1 MSPLELIGGVI
12 ALGLVAGGLK
22 LYQMNRKGPARMK
35 QPPSLRIID
44 ETPTSANG
52 GIKENDT

>member
-12 ALGLVAGGLK
+12 ALGLMGAGLK
-22 LYQMNRKGPARMK
+22 LHQMNRKRSVK
-35 QPPSLRIID
+35 VEQPPSPRIID